1 MQLGSYR
8 IPDSPFRLPRLVE
21 DVKRMYEQYSS
32 NIVRYA
38 HKNENLA
45 KRWGYS
51 RSRNG
56 AFWAELAAAKSYGLL
71 VGRGHVRVTDLA
83 KRIISGEKIVQ
94 DQAYFDALQNILLW
108 RELYRRYGLD
118 LPVQGLDV
126 AMVEITG
133 CDPSTARNL
142 EGSIRKAYSE
152 DFSRVRGSKIIGPLI
167 QSSPSEDTIELKIGR
182 EYHRF
187 ELTIEGKRKAIEV
200 LRLLKV
206 E

>member
-1 MQLGSYR
+1 
-8 IPDSPFRLPRLVE
+8 
-21 DVKRMYEQYSS
+21 MYEQYSS
-32 NIVRYA
+32 SIVRYA
-38 HKNENLA
+38 HKNNNLA

-51 RSRNG
+51 HARNG
-56 AFWAELAAAKSYGLL
+56 AFWSELAAAKSYGLL

-83 KRIISGEKIVQ
+83 KRIITGEKIVQ

-108 RELYRRYGLD
+108 RELYRCYGLD

-142 EGSIRKAYSE
+142 EESIRKAYSE
-152 DFSRVRGSKIIGPLI
+152 DLSRVRGSKIIGPLI
-167 QSSPSEDTIELKIGR
+167 QSSPEDTIEDTIELKIGR

-200 LRLLKV
+200 LRLQKSNNSGDRSILPTIHR
-206 E
+206 